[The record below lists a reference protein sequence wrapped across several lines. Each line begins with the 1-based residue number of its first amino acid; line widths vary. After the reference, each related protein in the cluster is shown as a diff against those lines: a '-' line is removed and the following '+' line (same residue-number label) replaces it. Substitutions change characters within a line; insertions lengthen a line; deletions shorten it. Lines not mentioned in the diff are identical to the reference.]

1 MQTSMR
7 HDLRAYVPTSCCFGN
22 GLCTTFTERRAF
34 QNSPFMQGVRKTEAA
49 ANLADSASS
58 EAMFG
63 EQDLCWTFTCDR
75 DEKRKK
81 PTHRSSLWT
90 ARWGRLMRV
99 FCMTEGCILCHSSLQ
114 DDDFSAPKH
123 TSLTDAPRCIWFGN
137 SHVYGITATPAH
149 SARQVCCQVSTTT
162 RRVTISKCSDMS
174 RTTTR
179 SEVLGIDEF
188 ATLEEV
194 KKAQMFCWKEKED
207 LCVCFFA
214 GLQEALARVPS
225 RQNLWPE
232 HGTERGVP

>member
-1 MQTSMR
+1 MFRPAVASAMGSAQLSPNAGPSRTALSCKEFARRRQLQILQTLHHQKPCSVNR
-7 HDLRAYVPTSCCFGN
+7 
-22 GLCTTFTERRAF
+22 TFVGPSLVTG
-34 QNSPFMQGVRKTEAA
+34 MK
-49 ANLADSASS
+49 SA
-58 EAMFG
+58 
-63 EQDLCWTFTCDR
+63 R
-75 DEKRKK
+75 K

-114 DDDFSAPKH
+114 DDDFSAPKAH
-123 TSLTDAPRCIWFGN
+123 EFDRCTQMHLVWQLTCVRNHCDTSTFSSASVL
-137 SHVYGITATPAH
+137 SGINYYKACH
-149 SARQVCCQVSTTT
+149 HL
-162 RRVTISKCSDMS
+162 KCSDMS

-188 ATLEEV
+188 ASLEEV

>member
-81 PTHRSSLWT
+81 TDPSFKPVDCPMGSFD
-90 ARWGRLMRV
+90 ARLLHDRRLH
-99 FCMTEGCILCHSSLQ
+99 L
-114 DDDFSAPKH
+114 
-123 TSLTDAPRCIWFGN
+123 
-137 SHVYGITATPAH
+137 
-149 SARQVCCQVSTTT
+149 VSFQ
-162 RRVTISKCSDMS
+162 
-174 RTTTR
+174 
-179 SEVLGIDEF
+179 L
-188 ATLEEV
+188 
-194 KKAQMFCWKEKED
+194 
-207 LCVCFFA
+207 A
-214 GLQEALARVPS
+214 G
-225 RQNLWPE
+225 
-232 HGTERGVP
+232 